1 MRAVYVTIKAMLEI
15 ITSNTVNSAARAVI
29 DRLGEYDCEDVRHV
43 VIVPDR
49 FTMSVETEIFRRL
62 GLSGAFNIEVVSFT
76 RFAVKELKTK
86 SRKALTKEGAVI
98 LLGEV
103 AKDLADEL
111 EYFHE
116 PDKKRG
122 LMRDLYAVI
131 ASIRTSGIG
140 ADELFGAFKEGNDRI
155 SRKYRDVAR
164 LYRLYEERVKARYS
178 DTVTRLQLFLNE
190 LPQMPEISGTRVYV
204 LGFTEFTAVELSVMT
219 ALERSAKSL
228 TVGLFVGFKGA
239 THGLNPTRTLAKVR
253 NVSPKAAI
261 THVEKPLDGAVSAIV
276 GNVYGYRAVT
286 ADGGGRVVPFFENTP
301 YDEVNTAAKE
311 ILTLIAGGKRYKDI
325 AVVLC
330 AEDYKSIIKDVFGRF
345 GIPVFID
352 EKYPLKNTV
361 AARLLLAGIRV
372 AATGTE
378 REAFLAFAKNP
389 MIGIPYCEIEELE
402 NFILKNNIN
411 YSRLNEPFDGRYRD
425 FTDGVETV
433 RKTVVKKLPAIKKND
448 TAKGY
453 AAALS
458 DFISEFEGAEPSELF
473 GENSACRDSVLE
485 ALNEQS
491 IKRILEQTDE
501 LATIIGDRVMDCKEL
516 LNVVSSAIDSV
527 DISLIPDSID
537 SVFVGAGEDSPFFD
551 KKVMFVLGAAAGHF
565 PKESGWQAVLTERD
579 AAAVFAKGFELYPT
593 PVDKLKSDKAAVL
606 DLLTKADERIYI
618 SCPSYSVD
626 GTKQTASEALRQIAR
641 TVGAEAARLSDKFS
655 LKRGEAAAVSG
666 LGNLKNAAY
675 ELRKAEAAGI
685 SAENAPFYAALRRWL
700 TERGELSD
708 RDATEEKEE
717 RISLF
722 EESENGRTF
731 TSVSRVETFMCCPYK
746 YFLRYGLSAA
756 PREEGEIRIPD
767 LGSIIHRVLE
777 LLFRKLKGHFRVAT
791 DEEIAEETQKA
802 VEEAFSDTSL
812 VPPGA
817 VEKNAVVFGNVRREA
832 EKTAS
837 RLVSY
842 VRQSKFEPTYFEVR
856 FGDGARTVSV
866 ATDAGEVFLTGKI
879 DRVDRFG
886 DKFTVMDYKTGKTAG
901 IADVRNL
908 YYGKHIQL
916 YVYPVPFENEGMQ
929 IAGAYYV
936 PISGDYK
943 SEGSAASKRFEGKT
957 SSLWSDVQALDK
969 TLDPY
974 GKTSSEFLP
983 VDLTVKDG
991 EIGYKK
997 PADTFSPADFAFA
1010 EEYALETVA
1019 NAINAMHDG
1028 FIKRIPLKDECK
1040 YCEFATVCGDVPER
1054 KMKSVKLTD
1063 GNFYVSEGLELGDD

>member
-1 MRAVYVTIKAMLEI
+1 MLEI

-29 DRLGEYDCEDVRHV
+29 DRLGKYDGENVRHV

-103 AKDLADEL
+103 AKELAGEL

-140 ADELFGAFKEGNDRI
+140 ADALSEAFKTGDDRI

-164 LYRLYEERVKARYS
+164 LYRLYEEAVKARYS
-178 DTVTRLQLFLNE
+178 DTVTRLQLFLSE
-190 LPQMPEISGTRVYV
+190 LPAMPEISETRVYV
-204 LGFTEFTAVELSVMT
+204 LGFTEFTAVELSVLT

-228 TVGLFVGFKGA
+228 TVGLFVGFSDA
-239 THGLNPTRTLAKVR
+239 SHGLNPVRTVAKIRSIYPLAE
-253 NVSPKAAI
+253 I
-261 THVEKPLDGAVSAIV
+261 THVEKPLDGTVAAIV
-276 GNVYGYRAVT
+276 GNTFGYRAVT
-286 ADGGGRVVPFFENTP
+286 AANDGDRVVPFFENTP
-301 YDEVNTAAKE
+301 YDEVNAAAKE
-311 ILTLIAGGKRYKDI
+311 ILTLISQGKRYKDI

-330 AEDYKSIIKDVFGRF
+330 SEDYKSIVKDIFGRY

-361 AARLLLAGIRV
+361 AARLLLAGIQ
-372 AATGTE
+372 AQASGLE

-389 MIGIPYCEIEELE
+389 LIGIPYSRIEELE

-411 YSRLNEPFDGRYRD
+411 YSRLTEPFDGRYRD
-425 FTDGVETV
+425 FTEETEET
-433 RKTVVKKLPAIKKND
+433 RKTVVKNLPVLKKND

-458 DFISEFEGAEPSELF
+458 DFTSRFDEESAGEIF
-473 GENSACRDSVLE
+473 GENSDCRDSVLQ
-485 ALNEQS
+485 ALNDQS
-491 IKRILEQTDE
+491 VKRILEQTEE
-501 LATIIGDRVMDCKEL
+501 LATIIGDRPMDIKEL
-516 LNVVSSAIDSV
+516 LTVVSAAIDSV

-537 SVFVGAGEDSPFFD
+537 SVFVGGGEDSPFFD
-551 KKVMFVLGAAAGHF
+551 RKIMFIMGATAGHF

-593 PVDKLKSDKAAVL
+593 PVDKLKADKAAVL

-641 TVGAEAARLSDKFS
+641 IVGVGAARLSDKFS
-655 LKRGEAAAVSG
+655 LKNGEAAAVEG
-666 LGNLKNAAY
+666 LGNIKNAAY
-675 ELRKAEAAGI
+675 ELRKAEASGI
-685 SAENAPFYAALRRWL
+685 PAENAPFYAALRKWL
-700 TERGELSD
+700 TERGELTDSD
-708 RDATEEKEE
+708 DGEETEGEI
-717 RISLF
+717 RLF
-722 EESENGRTF
+722 EKSEKGRTF
-731 TSVSRVETFMCCPYK
+731 TSVSRIETFMSCPYK

-767 LGSIIHRVLE
+767 LGSVIHRVLE
-777 LLFRKLKGHFRVAT
+777 LLFATLKGHFRVAT
-791 DEEIAEETQKA
+791 EEEIVAETEKA
-802 VEEAFSDTSL
+802 LDEAFSDTAL

-817 VEKNAVVFGNVRREA
+817 VEKNAVIFGNVRREA
-832 EKTAS
+832 VRTAS

-856 FGDGARTVSV
+856 FGDGERSVSV
-866 ATDAGEVFLTGKI
+866 ETDVGEVFLTGKI
-879 DRVDRFG
+879 DRVDCFG

-901 IADVRNL
+901 IADVKNL

-916 YVYPVPFENEGMQ
+916 YVYPVPFENEGKK

-943 SEGSAASKRFEGKT
+943 SDGGTASKRFEGKT
-957 SSLWSDVQALDK
+957 SSLWSDVTALDK
-969 TLDPY
+969 TLDPEN
-974 GKTSSEFLP
+974 KLSSEFLP
-983 VDLTVKDG
+983 VDLAVKDG
-991 EIGYKK
+991 KIGYKK
-997 PADTFSPADFAFA
+997 PADMFGPLDFGFA
-1010 EEYALETVA
+1010 EDYALETVA
-1019 NAINAMHDG
+1019 NAINAMHNG
-1028 FIKRIPLKDECK
+1028 FIERIPLKDECK
-1040 YCEFATVCGDVPER
+1040 FCEFKTICGEVPER
-1054 KMKSVKLTD
+1054 KMQTVKLTD
-1063 GNFYVSEGLELGDD
+1063 GEFYTSDGREVGDE

>member
-1 MRAVYVTIKAMLEI
+1 MLEI

-29 DRLGEYDCEDVRHV
+29 DRLGAYDGENVRHV

-62 GLSGAFNIEVVSFT
+62 GKNGAFNIEVVSFT
-76 RFAVKELKTK
+76 RFAVKELKTA

-98 LLGEV
+98 LLGEA
-103 AKDLADEL
+103 AKGISGEL

-140 ADELFGAFKEGNDRI
+140 ADELFAAFKTGDDRI

-164 LYRLYEERVKARYS
+164 LYRLYEEQVRARYS
-178 DTVTRLQLFLNE
+178 DTVTRLQLFLSE
-190 LPQMPEISGTRVYV
+190 LPAMPVMAETRVYV
-204 LGFTEFTAVELSVMT
+204 LGFTEFTAVELSVLT

-228 TVGLFVGFKGA
+228 TVGLFVGFKNA
-239 THGLNPTRTLAKVR
+239 SHGLNPVRTVAKIRSIYPLAE
-253 NVSPKAAI
+253 I
-261 THVEKPLDGAVSAIV
+261 THVEKPLDGTLAAIV
-276 GNVYGYRAVT
+276 ENTFGYRAVS
-286 ADGGGRVVPFFENTP
+286 ADNEGGRVVPFFENTP
-301 YDEVNTAAKE
+301 YDEVNAEAKE
-311 ILTLIAGGKRYKDI
+311 ILTLIADGKRYKDI

-330 AEDYKSIIKDVFGRF
+330 SEDYKSIVKDVFGRY

-361 AARLLLAGIRV
+361 AARLTLAGIQA
-372 AATGTE
+372 AATGME

-389 MIGIPYCEIEELE
+389 LIGIPYSQIEELE

-411 YSRLNEPFDGRYRD
+411 HSRLAEPFDGRYRD
-425 FTDGVETV
+425 WSDEIEKT
-433 RKTVVKKLPAIKKND
+433 RKAVVKNMPALKKTD

-458 DFISEFEGAEPSELF
+458 EFISGFDGDGASEIF
-473 GENSACRDSVLE
+473 GENSECRDSVLQ
-485 ALNEQS
+485 ALNDQS
-491 IKRILEQTDE
+491 VKRILEQTDE
-501 LATIIGDRVMDCKEL
+501 LATIIGDRTMDLKEL
-516 LNVVSSAIDSV
+516 LTVVTSAIDSV

-537 SVFVGAGEDSPFFD
+537 SVFVGGGEDSPFFD
-551 KKVMFVLGAAAGHF
+551 KKVMFIMGATAGHF

-593 PVDKLKSDKAAVL
+593 PVDKLKADKAAVL

-641 TVGAEAARLSDKFS
+641 TVGVGASRLSEKFS
-655 LKRGEAAAVSG
+655 LKNGEAAAVAG
-666 LGNLKNAAY
+666 LGNVKNAAY
-675 ELRKAEAAGI
+675 ELRKAEASGI
-685 SAENAPFYAALRRWL
+685 PAENAPFYAALRKWL
-700 TERGELSD
+700 ADRGELTD
-708 RDATEEKEE
+708 KDDGDGTEGTVC
-717 RISLF
+717 LF
-722 EESENGRTF
+722 EAAEKGRTF
-731 TSVSRVETFMCCPYK
+731 TSVSRVETYMSCPYK

-777 LLFRKLKGHFRVAT
+777 LLFGNLKGHFRVAT
-791 DEEIAEETQKA
+791 DEEIAAETAKA
-802 VEEAFSDTSL
+802 VNEAFSDTAL

-817 VEKNAVVFGNVRREA
+817 VEKNPVIFGNVRREA

-866 ATDAGEVFLTGKI
+866 ETDVGEVFLTGKI
-879 DRVDRFG
+879 DRVDCYG

-901 IADVRNL
+901 LADVKNL

-916 YVYPVPFENEGMQ
+916 YVYPVPFENEGKK

-936 PISGDYK
+936 PVSGDYK
-943 SEGSAASKRFEGKT
+943 SDSGAAYGRFEGKT
-957 SSLWSDVQALDK
+957 SSLWSDVAALDK
-969 TLDPY
+969 TLDPEV
-974 GKTSSEFLP
+974 KTSSEFLP
-983 VDLTVKDG
+983 VDLVEKGG
-991 EIGYKK
+991 ELGYKK
-997 PADTFSPADFAFA
+997 PADMFSPADFSFA
-1010 EEYALETVA
+1010 EDYALETVA

-1028 FIKRIPLKDECK
+1028 FIERIPLAGECK
-1040 YCEFATVCGDVPER
+1040 FCEFKTICGEVPER
-1054 KMKSVKLTD
+1054 KAETVKLID
-1063 GNFYVSEGLELGDD
+1063 GEFYVSDGTEADDE